1 MNGLRYELFI
11 RGAFGSDVERAGDPA
26 QLAESGLFDIAS
38 EISKVKAATV
48 YAMVIYKN
56 TSPTNVR
63 ERMGEVI
70 DEVMQATDSQQIDTI
85 IREFNSLS
93 ENG

>member
-1 MNGLRYELFI
+1 MNGLRYEVFI

-26 QLAESGLFDIAS
+26 KLAESGLFDIVS

-56 TSPTNVR
+56 KSSSNVR
-63 ERMGEVI
+63 ERMEEII
-70 DEVMQATDSQQIDTI
+70 DEVMQTTTSQQIDSL
-85 IREFNSLS
+85 IREFNSLR